1 MLKIVLASQS
11 PRRKKLLN
19 QLGIIFEIIPSY
31 TEEIITSTN
40 PIDIVSELSLQK
52 ANDVATSI
60 SHALVIGADTIVVLN
75 GTILGKPKNPEEAI
89 NMLSELS
96 GKVHSVFT
104 GVSFVITGSNHTIS
118 STYTFFEETKVRF
131 SSLSE
136 DEIQSYVASGSPMD
150 KAGAYGI
157 QDDWGSVFVERIEG
171 DYYNVVGFPLNRF
184 YQELKNIEPTLLQS
198 ATIPKVNS

>member
-19 QLGIIFEIIPSY
+19 LLGLIFEIIPSSK
-31 TEEIITSTN
+31 EEIITSNN
-40 PIDIVSELSLQK
+40 PIEIVHELSLQK
-52 ANDVATSI
+52 AEDI
-60 SHALVIGADTIVVLN
+60 SQTVKDSLVIGADTIVVKD
-75 GTILGKPKNPEEAI
+75 GEILGKPDNPNHAI
-89 NMLSELS
+89 EMLLELS
-96 GKVHSVFT
+96 GVQHSVFT
-104 GVSFVITGSNHTIS
+104 GVSFTITDANYNIVRSHS
-118 STYTFFEETKVRF
+118 FFEETKVWF

-136 DEIQSYVASGSPMD
+136 REIKSYVASGSPMD

-184 YQELKNIEPTLLQS
+184 YRELKQFKPELLNSVVIPTFS
-198 ATIPKVNS
+198 K